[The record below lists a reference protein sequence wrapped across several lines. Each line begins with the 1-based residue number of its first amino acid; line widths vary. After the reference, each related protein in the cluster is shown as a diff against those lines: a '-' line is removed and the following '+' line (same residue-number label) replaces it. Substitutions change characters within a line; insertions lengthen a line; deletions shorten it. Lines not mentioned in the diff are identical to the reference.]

1 MGKKAFRI
9 PMMLLM
15 LLTAVSCGNFIFPD
29 AEGLE
34 MLRSAKSAVR
44 EISLEGKVTDSAGQ
58 PLPDIRV
65 VVIGRFVKDPQMRN
79 GVDSQPIDTL
89 FTNSS
94 GNYLLER
101 RFVASTIADLQ
112 IDADDPS
119 GAYAPGSVVVTN
131 ANIGAVAPTISLYH
145 Y

>member
-65 VVIGRFVKDPQMRN
+65 VVIGRYVKDPQMRN
-79 GVDSQPIDTL
+79 GSESQPIDTL
-89 FTNSS
+89 FTNGA

-112 IDADDPS
+112 I
-119 GAYAPGSVVVTN
+119 GV
-131 ANIGAVAPTISLYH
+131 
-145 Y
+145 